1 MLDIAF
7 NRTRLAPTPSGYL
20 HSGNLFSFLLTYKLA
35 QAAQASLVL
44 RIDDLDAPRVDE
56 NYVKDIFEVLAAFSL
71 VWQEGPMKYEEV
83 KLHSQQTRIE
93 HYRKNLQLLV
103 EKDLVYACTCSRQ
116 QVYERTGSANYD
128 GHCREK
134 AIALTT
140 SNVAWRLK
148 CDKAQSINVR
158 NEEGFVTTHLLKE
171 SVFDFIVLRRDG
183 IPSYQFASYC
193 DDVYYNIDFIVR
205 GEDLFDSTLAQ
216 LHLAKLLGNS
226 KFEHTRFLHHP
237 LLRDGN
243 GNKLSKS
250 ENADSVK
257 AKLNK
262 GLTAEQIILSLTD
275 KLPKKYADII
285 FKHEF

>member
-1 MLDIAF
+1 MLGIAF

-20 HSGNLFSFLLTYKLA
+20 HGGNLFSFLLTYKLA
-35 QAAQASLVL
+35 QATHAKVVL

-56 NYVKDIFEVLAAFSL
+56 NYVKDIFEVLTTFSL
-71 VWQEGPMKYEEV
+71 AWQEGPMNYEEV
-83 KLHSQQTRIE
+83 KLHSQQTRLE

-103 EKDLVYACTCSRQ
+103 DKDLVYACNCSRQ

-140 SNVAWRLK
+140 PNVAWRLK
-148 CDKAQSINVR
+148 CDKGQSINLR
-158 NEEGFVTTHLLKE
+158 NEEGLVTTHLLPE

-193 DDVYYNIDFIVR
+193 DDVYYDIDFIVR

-216 LHLAKLLGNS
+216 LYFAKQLGNQ
-226 KFEHTRFLHHP
+226 KFEQARFLHHP
-237 LLRDGN
+237 LLRDRN

-250 ENADSVK
+250 ENADSIK
-257 AKLNK
+257 AMLNN
-262 GLTAEQIILSLTD
+262 GFTAQQIILSLTD

-285 FKHEF
+285 LHYEF